1 MSKTRDIKELLLEEA
16 KDDRLYRRVVI
27 EGLEDALFTPGILSM
42 HEDVTYSTVDAGK
55 IIERSDSTI
64 RNHFRSDLI
73 NYIQP
78 EKYGKYYRLDYKS
91 IFRLHIIF
99 ILMEKVGRTTV
110 DLLAELGWEPSVSV
124 GNPKILNRDSQSAY
138 REVAAGLEIPDL
150 QRQVLESRL
159 QRVEKSL
166 ILQNAITRIF
176 KYESD
181 IANID
186 RLVESKKTLIHQIQ
200 SDAKMRYLEDK
211 HSKLLATSLKKS
223 IKKPSFFDL
232 FKKADEVDV
241 EQMSSEIEKGLKE
254 KMEEEITQQ
263 IAIHKEEM
271 NELLKKKEKLN
282 EKLLLEKEEFSKAQL
297 ELEQVDEDNSK
308 NNNLIQIND

>member
-1 MSKTRDIKELLLEEA
+1 MSKNRDIKELLLDEVKE
-16 KDDRLYRRVVI
+16 DRLYRRVVI
-27 EGLEDALFTPGILSM
+27 EGLADALFTPGILSM
-42 HEDVTYSTVDAGK
+42 HEGVTYSTVDAGK

-99 ILMEKVGRTTV
+99 LLMDKVGRTTV

-124 GNPKILNRDSQSAY
+124 GNPKIINRDNLSGY
-138 REVAAGLEIPDL
+138 REVAAGIEVPDL

-159 QRVEKSL
+159 ERVEKSL
-166 ILQNAITRIF
+166 LLQNAMTRIF

-186 RLVESKKTLIHQIQ
+186 RLIESKKTIIHQIQ

-223 IKKPSFFDL
+223 IKKPSLFDL
-232 FKKADEVDV
+232 FKKPEEVDV
-241 EQMSSEIEKGLKE
+241 EQMSSEIEKALKD
-254 KMEEEITQQ
+254 KMEEEITLQ
-263 IAIHKEEM
+263 ISNHKEEM
-271 NELLKKKEKLN
+271 NELIKKKEQLN
-282 EKLLLEKEEFSKAQL
+282 EKLLLEREEFSKAQL
-297 ELEQVDEDNSK
+297 ELDNIEDVRKNS
-308 NNNLIQIND
+308 NVIQIND

>member
-1 MSKTRDIKELLLEEA
+1 MSKNRDIKELLLEEA

-110 DLLAELGWEPSVSV
+110 DLLAELGWEPSISV

-159 QRVEKSL
+159 QSVEKSL

-176 KYESD
+176 KHESD

-232 FKKADEVDV
+232 FKKAEEVDV
-241 EQMSSEIEKGLKE
+241 VQMSSEIEKGLKE

-282 EKLLLEKEEFSKAQL
+282 EKLLLEKEAFSKAQL
-297 ELEQVDEDNSK
+297 ELEKVDEDNSK